1 MKYDN
6 CFKLTQD
13 GYMKK
18 PLQLK
23 GAHLLFAVSWLLY
36 FWLKTNEQAKEN
48 TMVDYTASFYLL
60 GEFKAF
66 I

>member
-23 GAHLLFAVSWLLY
+23 GALIFCL
-36 FWLKTNEQAKEN
+36 QC
-48 TMVDYTASFYLL
+48 L
-60 GEFKAF
+60 GSY
-66 I
+66 ISG